1 MSMSEDRELRRNERI
16 DRFIILGRTVLS
28 DNWDDLPVEVRAV
41 VKAALSSVAA
51 HLAKERANGNLL
63 SRSSSPNGFLTLTS
77 EEKRLLSDFSK
88 S

>member
-41 VKAALSSVAA
+41 TKAALSSIATY
-51 HLAKERANGNLL
+51 LTKERANGNLL